1 MGLTLPPN
9 EERGIRER
17 KISAAKRALKDTLNS
32 LDTDNV
38 TLAFRAYGF
47 DTSIEYGKKTT
58 CKNSEL
64 LVDFE
69 KGNASRIVD
78 AVTSLR
84 PYGFTPIAESL
95 KLAGADL
102 EPFKDNFPTIL
113 LISDGK
119 ESCDGDP
126 ITEIERL
133 RSQGIDVQV
142 HVVGFDLDN
151 VARRQLVGIAHAG
164 NGSYYDATDYRDLSD
179 SINRVAK
186 TVNEIATTS
195 KQGQDSESASVPA
208 QDPIFDI
215 LDTTGHPV
223 AQGRVGDTITGLVPG
238 IYTVLVHGPD
248 SVITIEQVS
257 VDSGEIT
264 LVEL

>member
-1 MGLTLPPN
+1 MV
-9 EERGIRER
+9 
-17 KISAAKRALKDTLNS
+17 AHQ
-32 LDTDNV
+32 
-38 TLAFRAYGF
+38 
-47 DTSIEYGKKTT
+47 
-58 CKNSEL
+58 
-64 LVDFE
+64 
-69 KGNASRIVD
+69 
-78 AVTSLR
+78 
-84 PYGFTPIAESL
+84 
-95 KLAGADL
+95 
-102 EPFKDNFPTIL
+102 
-113 LISDGK
+113 

-151 VARRQLVGIAHAG
+151 VARHQLVGIAHAG

-223 AQGRVGDTITGLVPG
+223 AQGQVGDTISGLVPG
-238 IYTVLVHGPD
+238 VYTILIHREKPP
-248 SVITIEQVS
+248 ITIENVIVS
-257 VDSGEIT
+257 AGEVT
-264 LVEL
+264 VVKP